1 MSIKKILLI
10 IVICISLFLFT
21 ASLWEI
27 IYGEHVDGFIPYIAT
42 LQIVIISYCIYVLK
56 NQMKKIKLIFI
67 CIIIFACESNS
78 EISDHWGGPSPDL
91 ISAVDIS
98 YFPTIAESSPL
109 FYNSQGDQVEFL
121 NSLLDYG
128 INTIRLRL
136 WVNPTE
142 DVSSLQGVK
151 EFSTLLKSL
160 GFRIWITPHFSDTWA
175 HPGQQ
180 ILPSEWE
187 SLNFEELKLELY
199 SHISEIMTEIEPEYI
214 QIGNEINTGIL
225 FPHGDIVNN
234 PNQFVE
240 LINHG
245 VSAVR
250 SLSSTTKIILHFAGY
265 EASQWFYNLVD
276 EVDYDIIGISYYP
289 KWHGKSLE
297 ELEGQL
303 SNLSE
308 NFGKEILIA
317 ETAYPFTLGWNDWT
331 NNIVGLEEHLILPD
345 YPATPEGQR
354 NFIRDLKTVVLGVDG
369 GVGFCYWGAELIAWD
384 GANSENG
391 SVWENQALFD
401 FNNVE
406 LPVLQEFSLN

>member
-1 MSIKKILLI
+1 
-10 IVICISLFLFT
+10 
-21 ASLWEI
+21 
-27 IYGEHVDGFIPYIAT
+27 
-42 LQIVIISYCIYVLK
+42 
-56 NQMKKIKLIFI
+56 MKKIKFIFI
-67 CIIIFACESNS
+67 LIIIFACESNS

-98 YFPTIAESSPL
+98 YYPTIAESNPL

-250 SLSSTTKIILHFAGY
+250 SLSSTTKIILH
-265 EASQWFYNLVD
+265 
-276 EVDYDIIGISYYP
+276 IIPNGMESHWKNWRANYQIFL
-289 KWHGKSLE
+289 KILGKK
-297 ELEGQL
+297 
-303 SNLSE
+303 
-308 NFGKEILIA
+308 F
-317 ETAYPFTLGWNDWT
+317 
-331 NNIVGLEEHLILPD
+331 
-345 YPATPEGQR
+345 
-354 NFIRDLKTVVLGVDG
+354 
-369 GVGFCYWGAELIAWD
+369 
-384 GANSENG
+384 
-391 SVWENQALFD
+391 
-401 FNNVE
+401 
-406 LPVLQEFSLN
+406 

>member
-1 MSIKKILLI
+1 
-10 IVICISLFLFT
+10 
-21 ASLWEI
+21 
-27 IYGEHVDGFIPYIAT
+27 
-42 LQIVIISYCIYVLK
+42 
-56 NQMKKIKLIFI
+56 MKKIKFIFI
-67 CIIIFACESNS
+67 LIIIFACESNS

-98 YFPTIAESSPL
+98 YFPTITESNPL

-142 DVSSLQGVK
+142 DVSSLKGVK

-187 SLNFEELKLELY
+187 SLNFDELKQELY

-234 PNQFVE
+234 PNQFLE
-240 LINHG
+240 LINQG
-245 VSAVR
+245 IIAVR
-250 SLSSTTKIILHFAGY
+250 GLSSTTKIILHFAGY

-276 EVDYDIIGISYYP
+276 EVDYDVIGISYYP

-297 ELEGQL
+297 ELESQL

-331 NNIVGLEEHLILPD
+331 NNIVGLDEHLILPD

-354 NFIRDLKTVVLGVDG
+354 NFIRDLKTIVLGVSG

-384 GANSENG
+384 GENSENG

-401 FNNVE
+401 FNNIE
-406 LPVLQEFSLN
+406 LPVLQEFRFN